1 MPWPI
6 RKAVLAGLCHAEIA
20 DLGNEPM
27 ASLQCLDN
35 IGFPLLLKPHLVGG
49 SYPTLAAI
57 AAQMNRCCELCPA
70 ELTMFRVGDLVLDC
84 LMPQMMSQYVT
95 RCILCHTMSFC
106 QVRLA

>member
-49 SYPTLAAI
+49 LYATLAAV
-57 AAQMNRCCELCPA
+57 A
-70 ELTMFRVGDLVLDC
+70 T
-84 LMPQMMSQYVT
+84 PQPVKFTSEANVPL
-95 RCILCHTMSFC
+95 RAL
-106 QVRLA
+106 